1 MKELRDRLE
10 QELRQLREEQCECV
24 LKRKEQHLAE
34 VPGRGRGERYNPTK
48 PTLCTA
54 RATREARVLNP
65 PSHPCSKS
73 PR

>member
-1 MKELRDRLE
+1 MRELRDRLE

-48 PTLCTA
+48 PHPLCTA
-54 RATREARVLNP
+54 RATREERPV
-65 PSHPCSKS
+65 C
-73 PR
+73 